1 MAADIGIM
9 HDEIIRDEENVIGD
23 PIQVVIDSKPNDLKF
38 PRWKAIILLICIIA
52 ATIVIW
58 VFSATTY
65 QQYMPQKVSLLIIAW
80 TLGLRHALDA
90 DHIAAIDNVTRRFT
104 QDGHSYVAVGTFF
117 SLGHSTIVVIATIL
131 IAAFSTAISTGFS
144 QYHGVSGYIGS
155 AISATFLLLIAT
167 INGTSMVLI
176 ARDLRKE
183 RDRAQQAAVTANNDG
198 AGNHDEEGGM
208 NWDTIL
214 ENSGFFTRVF
224 GKRLFR
230 LIDAPWKMYF
240 VGLLFG
246 LGFDTA
252 TEVALLS
259 IAALQAVTGST
270 KLIITNCCW
279 LLVVLLIIS
288 PQCQPFLSCDIHSH
302 ITNLTVISLFPSSTQ
317 ETPSGSY
324 CFYRCSSPRGWSSW
338 THWTA
343 C

>member
-1 MAADIGIM
+1 MAAEIGIL
-9 HDEIIRDEENVIGD
+9 HEQEVIRDEENVVVPGRPGVTAD
-23 PIQVVIDSKPNDLKF
+23 KQVLLLNKQNDMIF
-38 PRWKAIILLICIIA
+38 PRWKASILLICIIA

-58 VFSATTY
+58 IFSGVTY
-65 QQYMPQKVSLLIIAW
+65 QQYMPQKISLLIIAW

-131 IAAFSTAISTGFS
+131 IAAFSAAISTGFS

-155 AISATFLLLIAT
+155 AISATFLFLIAT

-176 ARDLRKE
+176 ARDLHKE
-183 RDRAQQAAVTANNDG
+183 RNRAEAVVNSGGGGGGNQEADG
-198 AGNHDEEGGM
+198 TMD
-208 NWDTIL
+208 WDKIL

-240 VGLLFG
+240 VGVLFG

-259 IAALQAVTGST
+259 IAALQAVTGEVSMYFSR
-270 KLIITNCCW
+270 LCW
-279 LLVVLLIIS
+279 SLMLLVMM
-288 PQCQPFLSCDIHSH
+288 
-302 ITNLTVISLFPSSTQ
+302 
-317 ETPSGSY
+317 
-324 CFYRCSSPRGWSSW
+324 
-338 THWTA
+338 
-343 C
+343 

>member
-1 MAADIGIM
+1 MASEIGGIL
-9 HDEIIRDEENVIGD
+9 HDDQEVIRYEENVGPGVTTD
-23 PIQVVIDSKPNDLKF
+23 NQVLLLSKQHDMTF
-38 PRWKAIILLICIIA
+38 PRWKASILLICIIS
-52 ATIVIW
+52 ATILLWI
-58 VFSATTY
+58 FSGVTY
-65 QQYMPQKVSLLIIAW
+65 QQYMPQKISLLIIAW

-131 IAAFSTAISTGFS
+131 IAAFSTAISTGFN

-155 AISATFLLLIAT
+155 AISATFLLLIAA

-176 ARDLRKE
+176 ARDLHKE
-183 RDRAQQAAVTANNDG
+183 RNRATAEAVVNDG
-198 AGNHDEEGGM
+198 GGNQGNHEAKGTMD
-208 NWDTIL
+208 WDKIL

-240 VGLLFG
+240 VGMLFG

-259 IAALQAVTGST
+259 IAALQAVTGEFE
-270 KLIITNCCW
+270 IY
-279 LLVVLLIIS
+279 V
-288 PQCQPFLSCDIHSH
+288 
-302 ITNLTVISLFPSSTQ
+302 
-317 ETPSGSY
+317 
-324 CFYRCSSPRGWSSW
+324 YR
-338 THWTA
+338 
-343 C
+343 

>member
-1 MAADIGIM
+1 MASEIGIL
-9 HDEIIRDEENVIGD
+9 HDQEVIRDEENVVPGPGVTTD
-23 PIQVVIDSKPNDLKF
+23 KQVLLRNKQNDMIF
-38 PRWKAIILLICIIA
+38 PRWKASILLICIIA

-58 VFSATTY
+58 IFSGVTY
-65 QQYMPQKVSLLIIAW
+65 QQYMPQKISLLIIAW

-131 IAAFSTAISTGFS
+131 IAAFSAAISTGFS

-155 AISATFLLLIAT
+155 AISATFLFLIAT

-176 ARDLRKE
+176 ARDLHKE
-183 RDRAQQAAVTANNDG
+183 RNRAEAVVNGGGGGANQEADG
-198 AGNHDEEGGM
+198 TMD
-208 NWDTIL
+208 WDKIL

-240 VGLLFG
+240 VGVLFG

-259 IAALQAVTGST
+259 IAALQAVTGEF
-270 KLIITNCCW
+270 
-279 LLVVLLIIS
+279 VM
-288 PQCQPFLSCDIHSH
+288 
-302 ITNLTVISLFPSSTQ
+302 
-317 ETPSGSY
+317 
-324 CFYRCSSPRGWSSW
+324 
-338 THWTA
+338 
-343 C
+343 